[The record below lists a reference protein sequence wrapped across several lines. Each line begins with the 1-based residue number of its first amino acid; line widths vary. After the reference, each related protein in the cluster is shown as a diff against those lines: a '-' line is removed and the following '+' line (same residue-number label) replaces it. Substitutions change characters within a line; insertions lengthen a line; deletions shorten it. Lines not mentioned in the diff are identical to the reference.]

1 MVSSNILIALFA
13 VFFGVVT
20 SLIFLFARGYGKSK
34 DGFFVSFRNIGFLL
48 AAISAAM
55 AWTNSPAFFISF
67 FQSYTNG
74 LTGLFWFSFGNIITL
89 MVYSFGAQKVRAVIP
104 QGYTFSEFMGKLHGQ
119 RLQKVYMFCL
129 SLVAVL
135 TLCTGL
141 ITLTKTLSIVIGVNQ
156 LLITAVVMASVF
168 LLSFRV
174 GLRATL
180 YAEVIKFAS
189 IIGLYGFIFLAFVF
203 YNHSGINP
211 AGITQHGLQFS
222 WNMFVTFGLIT
233 FLGQMAAPWIDNS
246 FAQRALSIEEDKSV
260 QKTFITSGFLFAIP
274 VLLSG
279 IMGFIAAATPISVPK
294 GQEAFSI
301 IYAIKDM
308 LGYNFLV
315 LFLFVVI
322 ASLIGILDSYLYN
335 ISSFIGN
342 DIAKMRG
349 WTEKKSLFMTRLGLV
364 LISIFCVVFVN
375 LSFINL
381 IFVFLLT
388 QCVRMCLGLTSAGLT
403 LKPEWFDGNR
413 TAYVIL
419 AALALC
425 CTGFFIGE
433 IYQIKYYALVLAIVF
448 GLLTPVLCIV
458 MSRPKLS

>member
-156 LLITAVVMASVF
+156 LLITILANFTASNHLAVKF
-168 LLSFRV
+168 IKD
-174 GLRATL
+174 GQEHCATVV
-180 YAEVIKFAS
+180 AGGQIS
-189 IIGLYGFIFLAFVF
+189 H
-203 YNHSGINP
+203 HSGII
-211 AGITQHGLQFS
+211 AG
-222 WNMFVTFGLIT
+222 
-233 FLGQMAAPWIDNS
+233 
-246 FAQRALSIEEDKSV
+246 
-260 QKTFITSGFLFAIP
+260 
-274 VLLSG
+274 
-279 IMGFIAAATPISVPK
+279 
-294 GQEAFSI
+294 
-301 IYAIKDM
+301 
-308 LGYNFLV
+308 GY
-315 LFLFVVI
+315 
-322 ASLIGILDSYLYN
+322 
-335 ISSFIGN
+335 
-342 DIAKMRG
+342 DI
-349 WTEKKSLFMTRLGLV
+349 
-364 LISIFCVVFVN
+364 
-375 LSFINL
+375 
-381 IFVFLLT
+381 
-388 QCVRMCLGLTSAGLT
+388 
-403 LKPEWFDGNR
+403 
-413 TAYVIL
+413 
-419 AALALC
+419 
-425 CTGFFIGE
+425 
-433 IYQIKYYALVLAIVF
+433 
-448 GLLTPVLCIV
+448 
-458 MSRPKLS
+458 